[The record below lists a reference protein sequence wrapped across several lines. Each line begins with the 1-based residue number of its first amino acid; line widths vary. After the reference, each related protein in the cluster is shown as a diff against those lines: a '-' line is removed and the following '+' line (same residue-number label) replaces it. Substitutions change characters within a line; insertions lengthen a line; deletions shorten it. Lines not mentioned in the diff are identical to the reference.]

1 MFECEKC
8 NKQFM
13 FDSLLKK
20 HQSRKR
26 SCVTVDDYNI
36 KIKNITETISNKI
49 NESLITNTHCMFCEK
64 QFSNKSNLS
73 KHINKVCSSKLELD
87 KEKNKI
93 IEDKNKMIE
102 DKKNKERD
110 NEIKQLRTDMLKLL
124 EKQSQTIQ
132 TIQPQ
137 NITNNITNNTINQTN
152 NVIMINS
159 FGKEDLS
166 HITLQDYKQYL
177 NTYFKGFINFIE
189 KVHFDDT
196 MPANHNICITNL
208 KSKDIKV
215 YEGDKWV
222 AKPKTDI
229 IDKFLRKK
237 LNTLIDKCEE
247 LEESDQINEKLVDKF
262 SEFQINYMDNSAKK
276 NTKDDVILMIYNNKD
291 KIKVK

>member
-1 MFECEKC
+1 VQSFSLIVITLLISASILAFSLSSGEVTYHFDNLVCPCLFC
-8 NKQFM
+8 NKTF
-13 FDSLLKK
+13 L
-20 HQSRKR
+20 
-26 SCVTVDDYNI
+26 
-36 KIKNITETISNKI
+36 NKG
-49 NESLITNTHCMFCEK
+49 
-64 QFSNKSNLS
+64 NLS
-73 KHINKVCSSKLELD
+73 RHINKSCEEKKELLNEQNIILD
-87 KEKNKI
+87 EKNKL
-93 IEDKNKMIE
+93 IEHKNKLIKE
-102 DKKNKERD
+102 QEEQEKDRKRDEEFKTLKNMMME
-110 NEIKQLRTDMLKLL
+110 LL
-124 EKQSQTIQ
+124 EKQASQPSQTIQ